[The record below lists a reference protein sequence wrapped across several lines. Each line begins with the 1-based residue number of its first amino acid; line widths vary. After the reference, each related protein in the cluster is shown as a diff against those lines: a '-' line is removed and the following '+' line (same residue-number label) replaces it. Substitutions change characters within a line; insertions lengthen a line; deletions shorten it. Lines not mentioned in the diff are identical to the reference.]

1 MLGARLF
8 CLSSLSPRSML
19 NGVSVRWSRAVRYA
33 CWMRFLLIVGMGGVL
48 AAQDP
53 RTLRPQQQ
61 RTAPAVREIRIALV
75 IGNGAYPE
83 VPLKNPVR
91 DAQSMAKALLACG
104 FQVQVLVDASL
115 PQMEAALRTFGQKLR
130 AGGVGL
136 FFYAGHGM
144 QVKGSNYLIPVGAD
158 IADED
163 EVRFKAL
170 DANAVL
176 AKMESAGNG
185 LNLLVLDACRNNPFG
200 RGWRRGGAE
209 GLAQMDAPTGTY
221 IAFATAPG
229 RTASDG
235 MGSNGLYTQH
245 LLESLQQPGL
255 KVEEVF
261 KRVRVGV
268 RRASKDQQVPWDS
281 SSLTGEFYFQPGGVN
296 VPPTST
302 EVAGI
307 NAPVSLPPPDPDS
320 TPGPPPPSAQAGTGN
335 LQVAVV
341 GAEARVFLDSEFRGL
356 AKPDQPL
363 NLTGLSPGAA
373 KLSTEAQGYLSV
385 RQTVQIES
393 GKWRQVA
400 LPMKKGVRLVVYRK
414 PNLVQW
420 KGVDFEIHIGGKPL
434 AKIGNREFVSIEIP
448 AETCTLKVLN
458 TVKDM
463 VVGVLETQV
472 RIENS
477 PKVSRFFRVNSGM
490 SLVLTEVSEETC
502 KSDLASF
509 GSQQVDLIQEAAP

>member
-1 MLGARLF
+1 
-8 CLSSLSPRSML
+8 
-19 NGVSVRWSRAVRYA
+19 VRYTRF
-33 CWMRFLLIVGMGGVL
+33 MRFLLIVGMAGVL
-48 AAQDP
+48 AAQDQ
-53 RTLRPQQQ
+53 RTLRPQQE

-75 IGNGAYPE
+75 IGNGAYAE
-83 VPLKNPVR
+83 VPLKNPVH

-115 PQMEAALRTFGQKLR
+115 PQMEAALRIFGQKLK

-158 IADED
+158 IVDED

-200 RGWRRGGAE
+200 RGWRRGGPE

-245 LLESLQQPGL
+245 LLETLQQPGL

-281 SSLTGEFYFQPGGVN
+281 SSLTGEFYFQPGGVQI
-296 VPPTST
+296 PPTST
-302 EVAGI
+302 EVAAI
-307 NAPVSLPPPDPDS
+307 HAPSILPPPAPDS
-320 TPGPPPPSAQAGTGN
+320 LPGPPPPSAQAGTGN

-341 GAEARVFLDSEFRGL
+341 GAEARIFLDSEFKGL

-363 NLTGLSPGAA
+363 NLTGLTPGAA
-373 KLSTEAQGYLSV
+373 QLSTEAQGYLSV
-385 RQTVQIES
+385 RQAVQIEA
-393 GKWRQVA
+393 GKWQQVA

-420 KGVDFEIHIGGKPL
+420 KGVDFEIRIGEKIL
-434 AKIGNREFVSIEIP
+434 AKIGNKDFIITEIP
-448 AETCTLKVLN
+448 TETCTLKILN

-472 RIENS
+472 RIES
-477 PKVSRFFRVNSGM
+477 SAKIARYFRVNSGM
-490 SLVLTEVSEETC
+490 SLVLTEVTEDTWNRERE
-502 KSDLASF
+502 SF
-509 GSQQVDLIQEAAP
+509 GSRQVELLR

>member
-1 MLGARLF
+1 M
-8 CLSSLSPRSML
+8 P
-19 NGVSVRWSRAVRYA
+19 WSRALRYK
-33 CWMRFLLIVGMGGVL
+33 CFLLLLLGTGMAVVL

-53 RTLRPQQQ
+53 RTLRPQQEQ
-61 RTAPAVREIRIALV
+61 VGPAAQESRIALV
-75 IGNGAYPE
+75 IGNGAYRE
-83 VPLKNPVR
+83 VPLKNPPH
-91 DAQSMAKALLACG
+91 DAQAMAKALQGCG
-104 FQVQVLVDASL
+104 FQIQVLVNASL
-115 PQMEAALRTFGQKLR
+115 PQMEAALRTFGQKLK

-144 QVKGSNYLIPVGAD
+144 QVRGSNYLIPVGAD
-158 IADED
+158 IGDED

-185 LNLLVLDACRNNPFG
+185 LNLMVLDACRNNPFG

-235 MGSNGLYTQH
+235 AGANGLYTQH
-245 LLESLQQPGL
+245 LLKALQQPGL

-268 RRASKDQQVPWDS
+268 KQSSKDQQVPWDS
-281 SSLTGEFYFQPGGVN
+281 SSLTGEFYFRAGGGPASPLTTDVAA
-296 VPPTST
+296 VDPPP
-302 EVAGI
+302 I
-307 NAPVSLPPPDPDS
+307 HPPPPPDSLD
-320 TPGPPPPSAQAGTGN
+320 GPPPPTPQALTGH

-341 GAEARVFLDSEFRGL
+341 GAEARVFLDTEFKGV
-356 AKPDQPL
+356 ATPDQPL
-363 NLTGLSPGAA
+363 NLSGLTPGEAR
-373 KLSTEAQGYLSV
+373 LSTEAQGYLSV
-385 RQTVQIES
+385 RQAVQIEA
-393 GKWRQVA
+393 GKWRQVT

-420 KGVDFEIHIGGKPL
+420 KGADFEIHIGGKSL
-434 AKIGNREFVSIEIP
+434 AKIGNRDFISFEIP

-477 PKVSRFFRVNSGM
+477 PKVSRFFRVNAGI

-502 KSDLASF
+502 KSELASF
-509 GSQQVDLIQEAAP
+509 GSHQVELIK

>member
-1 MLGARLF
+1 ML
-8 CLSSLSPRSML
+8 
-19 NGVSVRWSRAVRYA
+19 WSRALRYS
-33 CWMRFLLIVGMGGVL
+33 RFLPLLLGAGMAAVL

-53 RTLRPQQQ
+53 RTLRPQQEAA
-61 RTAPAVREIRIALV
+61 APAARESRIALV
-75 IGNGAYPE
+75 IGNGAYGE
-83 VPLKNPVR
+83 VPLKNPPH
-91 DAQSMAKALLACG
+91 DAQAMAKALLGCG
-104 FQVQVLVDASL
+104 FQVQVLVNASL

-158 IADED
+158 IGDED

-185 LNLLVLDACRNNPFG
+185 LNLMVLDACRNNPFG
-200 RGWRRGGAE
+200 RGWRRGGVE

-235 MGSNGLYTQH
+235 TGTNGLYTQH
-245 LLESLQQPGL
+245 LLEALRQPGL

-268 RRASKDQQVPWDS
+268 RRSSKDQQVPWDS
-281 SSLTGEFYFQPGGVN
+281 SSLTGEFYFRSGSDSA
-296 VPPTST
+296 ST
-302 EVAGI
+302 TTAVAAI
-307 NAPVSLPPPDPDS
+307 DTPSISPPPVPE
-320 TPGPPPPSAQAGTGN
+320 PLVGPPPPNAQALTGQ

-341 GAEARVFLDSEFRGL
+341 GGEARIFLDAEFKGS

-363 NLTGLSPGAA
+363 NLTGLTPGETRLRAEA
-373 KLSTEAQGYLSV
+373 PGFLSTSQPVLIEAG
-385 RQTVQIES
+385 R
-393 GKWRQVA
+393 WRQVA
-400 LPMKKGVRLVVYRK
+400 LPMKRGLCVTVYRK
-414 PNLVQW
+414 PNWAQW
-420 KGVDFEIHIGGKPL
+420 KGDLFEIFIDDRKI
-434 AKIGNREFVSIEIP
+434 ARIGNRDFASFEIP
-448 AETCTLKVLN
+448 AMACTLKIVN
-458 TVKDM
+458 PAKDAIL
-463 VVGVLETQV
+463 GVLETQI

-477 PKVSRFFRVNSGM
+477 PQVSRFFRVNAGM
-490 SLVLTEVSEETC
+490 SLVLTEVGEDIWKKE
-502 KSDLASF
+502 LLSF
-509 GSQQVDLIQEAAP
+509 GSHPVDLIKQP